1 MSVRKT
7 VLCPY
12 TRWEFDRV
20 EGWCEEMERRGLR
33 LVRFKGQFA
42 VLEDGAPRDTRYRFC
57 AAETGT
63 DAGFKEERQ
72 KYADFGWE
80 LLENT
85 SVALTENGR
94 YSLARTTDPAAVEM
108 YTDKESFGARASK
121 QLYFRVMLL
130 MLLIVLNALWLMS
143 AWRTGLA
150 GLVEYEPLTLPL
162 LICVPLLLGCLIYS
176 AVRTNRTAKRLEAG
190 ELDRGFDPRE
200 IRARYIF
207 FIFTA
212 AVIFVAV
219 TTLLLMWIK

>member
-72 KYADFGWE
+72 KYADFGWG

-85 SVALTENGR
+85 SVA
-94 YSLARTTDPAAVEM
+94 
-108 YTDKESFGARASK
+108 
-121 QLYFRVMLL
+121 
-130 MLLIVLNALWLMS
+130 
-143 AWRTGLA
+143 
-150 GLVEYEPLTLPL
+150 LTLPL

-212 AVIFVAV
+212 TVIFVAV